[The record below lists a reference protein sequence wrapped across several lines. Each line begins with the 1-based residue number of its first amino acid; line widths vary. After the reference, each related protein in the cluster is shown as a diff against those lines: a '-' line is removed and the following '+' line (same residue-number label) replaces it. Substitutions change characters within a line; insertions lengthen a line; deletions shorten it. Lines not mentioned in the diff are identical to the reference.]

1 MELRSIFSRFGGV
14 QSCIVNHEKRHAF
27 VKMVSRTDALAAK
40 DGMEKIRDPE
50 ILGKA
55 RSVGC
60 CSHTYFQR

>member
-27 VKMVSRTDALAAK
+27 VKMVSRNDALAAK

-50 ILGKA
+50 ILSKA

-60 CSHTYFQR
+60 FRSH